1 MIFNIINA
9 TIHKLVWLFLII
21 LMAKK
26 IKSNFS
32 LALIISIIL
41 HLGLISMLAYSAWH
55 YSSSYNIN
63 DNGQQ
68 IEAIMVDSNILNK
81 QKQRLKEHEIASQKI
96 KQQQQQ
102 IIEKQAQE
110 LQEKQLAEQQRLKQ
124 LAKESLL
131 ASEKQKQEQEAIAKA
146 LAEKQKLESEA
157 IKAKEQLEEQKK
169 QALIAKQKAEEEAKL
184 AAQNAKAEKER
195 IEAEKKQ
202 AELDKQAALLEAEK
216 VRKEIEKQ
224 KQLLEQ
230 EQLKAEQVKQEKLKA
245 EQVKQEKLKAEQLAK
260 QKAAEEKQRQKDLN
274 DILGGLTSKAPS
286 SDVNASSADLNQFK
300 SMVMSA
306 ISNKFINPK
315 LYQGK
320 NCNLKI
326 QLAPDGL
333 LLNVSA
339 GEGDPALC
347 REAISAT
354 RSAIF
359 PKPKNNQLYKEVKN
373 LDINFSPK

>member
-81 QKQRLKEHEIASQKI
+81 QKQRLKEHEIASQQI

-216 VRKEIEKQ
+216 VKKEIEKQ

-230 EQLKAEQVKQEKLKA
+230 EQLKA